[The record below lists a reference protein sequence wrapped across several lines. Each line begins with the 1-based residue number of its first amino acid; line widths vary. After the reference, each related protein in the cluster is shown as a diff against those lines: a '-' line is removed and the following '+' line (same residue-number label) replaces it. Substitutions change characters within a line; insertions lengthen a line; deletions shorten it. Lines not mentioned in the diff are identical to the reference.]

1 MVSSLKIMKQYLEEL
16 SVCLTNDTITNFA
29 ALLKRLPGHLFSS
42 LKKSIEMFDI
52 SQDMTSI
59 FLGVPLPETLTVPVS
74 EAICE
79 TWDSVIDLVNK
90 RRLRSADGNEDD
102 IGTNNKRN
110 FIKIDSPPSGYKNTR
125 KCLKAELT

>member
-1 MVSSLKIMKQYLEEL
+1 MFNILALSDICCCLGKTSRKVQNSDLFPWQYTSFIQSMVSSLKIMKQYLEEL

-59 FLGVPLPETLTVPVS
+59 FLGVPLPESQL
-74 EAICE
+74 AQ
-79 TWDSVIDLVNK
+79 K
-90 RRLRSADGNEDD
+90 RRDC
-102 IGTNNKRN
+102 I
-110 FIKIDSPPSGYKNTR
+110 I
-125 KCLKAELT
+125 